1 MSAGRRHCG
10 RIESTNART
19 VVRHRRSL
27 ARSRSPNQSLSDW
40 RQRLQYRFGR
50 REEARKGT
58 GLAGGQVIKDAIH
71 AIGEALL
78 EVLQLPVNVAAGLL
92 KFADVMGLAI
102 PNQARPW
109 SAVLVAVF
117 IIVLPFLLDKCRS
130 KASRI
135 ICAYGVL
142 CLLFM
147 FLLIGFSSLTLF
159 ARFDAAGQFEIKT
172 IQNVS
177 DTEAFPPIRYG
188 NESCDANENH
198 TNRVCTTRLQQFA
211 TASATITSANCG
223 SRVTNVQVD
232 PSDSR
237 CIIANSHLQGCGYD
251 RLPFG
256 INNCRGRGWIE
267 FTINGAG
274 SSLVEHSSGLK
285 PLAGSLSAR
294 EPLVVDTGNPLGPA
308 NRLEFKVEVRDGSKV
323 VAELTNRN
331 PSQGDFA
338 ASVRPDGKLQISYG
352 RRQATIDGPRG

>member
-1 MSAGRRHCG
+1 MRDTGWQGGR
-10 RIESTNART
+10 
-19 VVRHRRSL
+19 VL
-27 ARSRSPNQSLSDW
+27 
-40 RQRLQYRFGR
+40 
-50 REEARKGT
+50 
-58 GLAGGQVIKDAIH
+58 KDAIH

-92 KFADVMGLAI
+92 KFADVMGLTI

-117 IIVLPFLLDKCRS
+117 IIALPVLLDKCRS

-147 FLLIGFSSLTLF
+147 FLLIGFSSFTLF
-159 ARFDAAGQFEIKT
+159 ARFDAAGQFEVKT

-177 DTEAFPPIRYG
+177 DTEVFPPIRYG

-198 TNRVCTTRLQQFA
+198 TNRVCTTRLQEFA
-211 TASATITSANCG
+211 TASANITSANCG
-223 SRVTNVQVD
+223 SRVTGIQVD
-232 PSDSR
+232 PSDKK
-237 CIIANSHLQGCGYD
+237 CIVANSHLQGCGYD
-251 RLPFG
+251 HLPFN

-267 FTINGAG
+267 FTITGAG
-274 SSLVEHSSGLK
+274 SSLVENSLGRK

-294 EPLVVDTGNPLGPA
+294 EPLVVDIGNPLGPGD
-308 NRLEFKVEVRDGSKV
+308 RLEFKVEIRDGTKV
-323 VAELTNRN
+323 VAELSNRN
-331 PSQGDFA
+331 PSQGDFS

-352 RRQATIDGPRG
+352 RRQATIGGASG